1 MQSVHPRSGKTANG
15 LELTY
20 IGRDG
25 KVPHSPLLASLAPPG
40 LTRRSPSLMPMQER
54 VRGVGGNHIDRC
66 KFDDAAR
73 HKHIDP
79 NQDAQALLQARA
91 RARSVLH

>member
-1 MQSVHPRSGKTANG
+1 MLSHATLRATPSW
-15 LELTY
+15 
-20 IGRDG
+20 
-25 KVPHSPLLASLAPPG
+25 PHLPLLASLA
-40 LTRRSPSLMPMQER
+40 RSPSLMPMQER

>member
-1 MQSVHPRSGKTANG
+1 
-15 LELTY
+15 
-20 IGRDG
+20 
-25 KVPHSPLLASLAPPG
+25 
-40 LTRRSPSLMPMQER
+40 MPMQER

-91 RARSVLH
+91 RARSMLH